1 MPRQQSMLPRT
12 LSLTLIALLVTQ
24 WACASATPVA
34 TPAATLEPVVR
45 TDVVGRPLM
54 GFFPSPPQMTL
65 ESVLAHFKHL
75 GEHGDVVLVQNPPD
89 WVSFL
94 AGVEG
99 ESQKR
104 TDIVNQITLARQNGL
119 EPIFVADPLNGLNR
133 REFGELPAGWTPSF
147 GNADVRTAFSN
158 YVLWIVRTFEPRFI
172 GLASEINTYADAFP
186 DDYPN
191 YVSLYHELYAQ
202 IKAEAPDT
210 QVFVTFQWEDL
221 NNLVGGSNEGRA
233 AQATNWEQ
241 VEVFEPD
248 LDLWVISSYPFVAYP
263 DGAALPDDYYTPLLA
278 RTDKPLAVAEGGL
291 PSVSKPPI
299 AGSEAGQVD
308 YLNAVH
314 TQLGPRLSFWIYL
327 LLADLDPDSWGQ
339 ATSQNGLSDRDA
351 NTLGYFVSVGLT
363 SADGTPKPAL
373 AVWDGFRSSP

>member
-1 MPRQQSMLPRT
+1 MP
-12 LSLTLIALLVTQ
+12 V
-24 WACASATPVA
+24 ATPVA
-34 TPAATLEPVVR
+34 SAEPVVR

-65 ESVLAHFKHL
+65 ESVLTHFEHL
-75 GEHGDVVLVQNPPD
+75 GEHGDVLLVQNPPD

-104 TDIVNQITLARQNGL
+104 TDIINQITLAQQNGL

-133 REFGELPAGWTPSF
+133 REFGELPSGWTPSF

-158 YVLWIVRTFEPRFI
+158 YVLWILRTFKPRYL

-186 DDYPN
+186 DDFPN
-191 YVSLYHELYAQ
+191 FISLYDELYAQ

-221 NNLVGGSNEGRA
+221 NNLVVGGNEGRA
-233 AQATNWEQ
+233 AYATNWEQ
-241 VEVFEPD
+241 VEAFEPN
-248 LDLWVISSYPFVAYP
+248 LDLWVISSYPFVAFP

-291 PSVSKPPI
+291 PSVSQDPFV
-299 AGSEAGQVD
+299 GSEEGQVD

-314 TQLGPRLSFWIYL
+314 AQLGQRLSFWIYL
-327 LLADLDPDSWGQ
+327 LLADLDPDSWGP
-339 ATSQNGLSDRDA
+339 AMSQNGLSDQDA

-363 SADGTPKPAL
+363 TADGSSKPAL
-373 AVWDGFRSSP
+373 AVWDGFRDPP